1 MISRAPSD
9 GLHAIVGAIGDEGQF
24 IPAPPGSTLE
34 EGATTCH
41 CRPGWG
47 TANGLHGETSFAS
60 VGFAATY
67 TRAGTAIINARVFDR
82 VGLTATYYLGIPFW
96 LSVLF
101 CRARLPAHTLT

>member
-1 MISRAPSD
+1 MIMEQSAAES
-9 GLHAIVGAIGDEGQF
+9 AAKQGDNTSNMTRNESQ
-24 IPAPPGSTLE
+24 ALT
-34 EGATTCH
+34 
-41 CRPGWG
+41 
-47 TANGLHGETSFAS
+47 TSFAS